1 MQENLRILNFK
12 AGEKKKTSYKNNIV
26 LKILPITIKQEKKY
40 GS

>member
-12 AGEKKKTSYKNNIV
+12 AGEKKTSYKNNIV